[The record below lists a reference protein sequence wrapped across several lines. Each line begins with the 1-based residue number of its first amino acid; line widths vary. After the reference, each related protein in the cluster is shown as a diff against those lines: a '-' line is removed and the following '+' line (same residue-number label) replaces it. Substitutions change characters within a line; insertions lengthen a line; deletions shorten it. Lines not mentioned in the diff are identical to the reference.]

1 MTMGIRVFALM
12 AVAAGAFGQA
22 SGPDAKNGGKQY
34 SAIAAYLGE
43 KGGTA

>member
-1 MTMGIRVFALM
+1 VKDAKVL
-12 AVAAGAFGQA
+12 AA